1 MHKAQPGERMAAEQ
15 NSMTADRGV
24 AGSHGS
30 NTAPASGGD
39 PVADM
44 GTGRRAEDI
53 SAAQQDYT
61 ADKESAHSPRQSRSH
76 HGSGTGLEQQ
86 DPHTAAAEA
95 GGLLSKEDIQ
105 RLDQEIGMRSDN
117 NAGGSAGAREPVS
130 SSGAPQLVG
139 SPGTGFGS
147 SIGTSSGDGRALK
160 TSGSPFTFGGIS
172 GSDHSAAIPGSSPP
186 AGQEGN
192 LQGHHNTRMGE
203 MLDPHLKR

>member
-1 MHKAQPGERMAAEQ
+1 MHKAQPGEKVAAEQ
-15 NSMTADRGV
+15 TSMTADRGV
-24 AGSHGS
+24 AESHGS
-30 NTAPASGGD
+30 NTATASGGGS
-39 PVADM
+39 VADM

-53 SAAQQDYT
+53 SAAQQDYM
-61 ADKESAHSPRQSRSH
+61 ADKEATHSSQTRSH
-76 HGSGTGLEQQ
+76 HGSETGLEQQ

-105 RLDQEIGMRSDN
+105 RLDQEMGMSSN
-117 NAGGSAGAREPVS
+117 NAGGSPGAREPMP

-147 SIGTSSGDGRALK
+147 SIGTSSRDSKAVE
-160 TSGSPFTFGGIS
+160 TSGTPFAPGS
-172 GSDHSAAIPGSSPP
+172 LSDSDHSAYIPDSGPP

-192 LQGHHNTRMGE
+192 LHGHHTTRMGE

>member
-1 MHKAQPGERMAAEQ
+1 MASEQ
-15 NSMTADRGV
+15 QGMTGDRGV
-24 AGSHGS
+24 AASHGS
-30 NTAPASGGD
+30 NTAPASGGGSM
-39 PVADM
+39 ADV

-53 SAAQQDYT
+53 SAAQQDYM
-61 ADKESAHSPRQSRSH
+61 ADKEAAHSSQTRSH

-105 RLDQEIGMRSDN
+105 RMDREMGMSRD
-117 NAGGSAGAREPVS
+117 AGGSSGAREEPVP

-147 SIGTSSGDGRALK
+147 SIGTSSGDGKAME
-160 TSGSPFTFGGIS
+160 TSGSPFTSGGLS
-172 GSDHSAAIPGSSPP
+172 RSDHPASFPDSGPPGSL
-186 AGQEGN
+186 GGN
-192 LQGHHNTRMGE
+192 LQGHHTTRMGE

>member
-1 MHKAQPGERMAAEQ
+1 MHKAQPGEKTAAEQ
-15 NSMTADRGV
+15 KSMTA
-24 AGSHGS
+24 A
-30 NTAPASGGD
+30 ASGGD
-39 PVADM
+39 SVADM

-53 SAAQQDYT
+53 AAAQQAYT
-61 ADKESAHSPRQSRSH
+61 ADKESAHSSQSRSH
-76 HGSGTGLEQQ
+76 HGSNTGLEQQ

-139 SPGTGFGS
+139 SRGTGFGS
-147 SIGTSSGDGRALK
+147 SIGTSSGDGKALE
-160 TSGSPFTFGGIS
+160 TSGPPFTSGILS
-172 GSDHSAAIPGSSPP
+172 GSDHSAAIPGSDPP
-186 AGQEGN
+186 TGQEGN
-192 LQGHHNTRMGE
+192 LQGHHTTRMGE

>member
-1 MHKAQPGERMAAEQ
+1 MHKAQPGEKMAAEQ
-15 NSMTADRGV
+15 QSMTTEGGV
-24 AGSHGS
+24 AESHGS

-39 PVADM
+39 SMTDM

-53 SAAQQDYT
+53 SAAKQDYI
-61 ADKESAHSPRQSRSH
+61 ADKEAAHSSHQTRSH

-86 DPHTAAAEA
+86 DPHAAAAEA

-105 RLDQEIGMRSDN
+105 RLDQEMGMSSN
-117 NAGGSAGAREPVS
+117 NAGGSAGAREPAP

-147 SIGTSSGDGRALK
+147 SVGTSSGDSKAVE
-160 TSGSPFTFGGIS
+160 TSGTPFASGSLS
-172 GSDHSAAIPGSSPP
+172 GSDHPASIPDSGPP
-186 AGQEGN
+186 AGQEGK
-192 LQGHHNTRMGE
+192 LHGHHTTRMGE

>member
-1 MHKAQPGERMAAEQ
+1 MAAEQ
-15 NSMTADRGV
+15 KSMTA
-24 AGSHGS
+24 A
-30 NTAPASGGD
+30 ASGGD
-39 PVADM
+39 SVADM

-61 ADKESAHSPRQSRSH
+61 ADKESAHSSQSRSH
-76 HGSGTGLEQQ
+76 HGSSTGLEQQ

-105 RLDQEIGMRSDN
+105 RLDRKIGMSRDN

-147 SIGTSSGDGRALK
+147 SIGTSSGDGKALE
-160 TSGSPFTFGGIS
+160 TAGSPSTS
-172 GSDHSAAIPGSSPP
+172 
-186 AGQEGN
+186 
-192 LQGHHNTRMGE
+192 
-203 MLDPHLKR
+203 